1 MGKWEGKESFGTFA
15 GVKFKRNQ
23 VCCGTEDG
31 GGGGLRW
38 GEGRGASV

>member
-38 GEGRGASV
+38 GWGASV